1 MISVGQNVGTL
12 LNEPANPAWMDYSI
26 EFCGGT
32 HLTNTAQAEDFVMV
46 EESGIAKVGTEHHVL
61 MYQPL
66 MCLHTA
72 VFLRALYRVFAV

>member
-46 EESGIAKVGTEHHVL
+46 EESGIAKVGAEHRML
-61 MYQPL
+61 MYKSL
-66 MCLHTA
+66 NYVSTYCCLSA
-72 VFLRALYRVFAV
+72 CFI